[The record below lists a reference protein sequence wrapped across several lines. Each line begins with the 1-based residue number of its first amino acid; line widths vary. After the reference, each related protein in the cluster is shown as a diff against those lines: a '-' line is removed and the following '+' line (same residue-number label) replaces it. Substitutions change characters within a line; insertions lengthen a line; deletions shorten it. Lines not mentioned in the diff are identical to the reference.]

1 MKYKGF
7 HVKITPD
14 SDLLREDKD
23 GNDVRCEGF
32 TIEVFADESEQLEID
47 IFRLLWILNCWKT
60 VSKKRSSSLRII
72 LTARKKST
80 AE

>member
-32 TIEVFADESEQLEID
+32 TIEVFADESEQLE
-47 IFRLLWILNCWKT
+47 KT